1 VACVVR
7 YAFSPGDLIPNP
19 IPVLGYLDEFV
30 LVLLG
35 VALAVRMIP
44 PVVLA
49 ECRQKARTVVA
60 EGRPVNR
67 VAAWVVLAAW
77 VLLAGLAAYLLW
89 GMAR

>member
-1 VACVVR
+1 
-7 YAFSPGDLIPNP
+7 
-19 IPVLGYLDEFV
+19 
-30 LVLLG
+30 
-35 VALAVRMIP
+35 VRMIP
-44 PVVLA
+44 PAVLA